1 MDTLPILGNR
11 QRSALRLSSEQ
22 KTLALILGALALR
35 IVFAAAIGL
44 GVDESYT
51 LATARVLSLSTFDH
65 PPLAWWL
72 THFAASL
79 FGESPLALRAPF
91 LLLFVLTSW
100 LMFVL
105 TRRLFGAQAGF
116 YATLGLNLSP
126 VLGLTDASWI
136 LPDAPLLP
144 AMLGCAYAL
153 SRVFFDSG
161 ERRAWW
167 LAAGVCA
174 GLAMLSKYHGV
185 FLFAGAGLF
194 VVASPRQRFWL
205 ATPWPY
211 AAALVALLIF
221 SPVLVWN
228 AQNHWVSFLFQG
240 GRSGAPHFSA
250 VAPLA
255 LIGLQSLFLAPWIFI
270 PLAALFVR
278 SLWRGPAQEKDF
290 FLACLA
296 AAPILLFTLVAFWS
310 SKRVLPHWVAPGY
323 LMLFPIFGREIAVRL
338 EQGAPLEHFHVSRK
352 RENAP
357 DSLFDAFSSREPAST
372 SLENALLR
380 RGLIA
385 ASAFMVVGVGAIS
398 ALPHLPLA
406 ALSGSRYPLFE
417 MLDWDDFP
425 RALATRDL
433 AAHDLADHD
442 LGQPRT
448 FIAATRW
455 MDAGKLDY
463 ALHGAAPVLCLCD
476 EPHAFGLIRDPQDFV
491 GQDALIVA
499 PKLTIDEARARYGGF
514 FDSIEQVAP
523 VDIMQGGQPAIVLQ
537 IFRAKNFHHPA
548 PEFSLRENN
557 GGPDAGKGH

>member
-1 MDTLPILGNR
+1 MDTLPIHGNR
-11 QRSALRLSSEQ
+11 RRSALRLSPEQ

-51 LATARVLSLSTFDH
+51 VATARVLSLSTFDH

-79 FGESPLALRAPF
+79 LRESPLALRTPF
-91 LLLFVLTSW
+91 LLLFALTSW

-116 YATLGLNLSP
+116 YATLTLNLSP

-153 SRVFFDSG
+153 SRVFFEPG
-161 ERRAWW
+161 APRAWW

-211 AAALVALLIF
+211 LAGLIALLIF

-228 AQNHWVSFLFQG
+228 AGNHWVSFLFQG
-240 GRSGAPHFSA
+240 GRSGVPHFSL

-270 PLAALFVR
+270 PLAVLFVR
-278 SLWRGPAQEKDF
+278 SLWRGPAQERDF

-323 LMLFPIFGREIAVRL
+323 LMLFPLLGREIATRL
-338 EQGAPLEHFHVSRK
+338 ERGAP
-352 RENAP
+352 
-357 DSLFDAFSSREPAST
+357 
-372 SLENALLR
+372 LLR

-385 ASAFMVVGVGAIS
+385 AAAFMVVGVGVVS

-425 RALATRDL
+425 RAV
-433 AAHDLADHD
+433 AARGW
-442 LGQPRT
+442 GQPRT

-455 MDAGKLDY
+455 LDAGKLDY
-463 ALHGAAPVLCLCD
+463 ALHGAMPVLCLCD
-476 EPHAFGLIRDPQDFV
+476 EPHAFGLIRDPQDFI

-499 PKLTIDEARARYGGF
+499 PELTIDEARARLGRF
-514 FDSIEQVAP
+514 FGSIEPLAP
-523 VDIMQGGQPAIVLQ
+523 VDILQGGQPVIVLQ
-537 IFRAKNFHHPA
+537 IFRAKNFHDPA
-548 PEFSLRENN
+548 PEFSLRQNI
-557 GGPDAGKGH
+557 GRPDDGKGH

>member
-1 MDTLPILGNR
+1 MDSIPIHGNR
-11 QRSALRLSSEQ
+11 QRSALRLSPEQ

-35 IVFAAAIGL
+35 IVFAASIGL

-79 FGESPLALRAPF
+79 LGESPLALRAPF
-91 LLLFVLTSW
+91 LLLFALTSW

-105 TRRLFGAQAGF
+105 TRRLFGAEAGF
-116 YATLGLNLSP
+116 YAALGLNLSP

-167 LAAGVCA
+167 LAAGACA

-240 GRSGAPHFSA
+240 GRSGAPHFSS

-270 PLAALFVR
+270 PLVALFVR
-278 SLWRGPAQEKDF
+278 SLWRGPAHEKDF

-338 EQGAPLEHFHVSRK
+338 EQGAPL
-352 RENAP
+352 
-357 DSLFDAFSSREPAST
+357 
-372 SLENALLR
+372 LR

-425 RALATRDL
+425 RALAARGL
-433 AAHDLADHD
+433 AAHD

-499 PKLTIDEARARYGGF
+499 PKLTIDEARARYGWF
-514 FDSIEQVAP
+514 FDSIEPLAP
-523 VDIMQGGQPAIVLQ
+523 IDILQGSQPAIVLQ
-537 IFRAKNFHHPA
+537 IFRAKSFRHPS
-548 PEFSLRENN
+548 PEFSLREN

>member
-1 MDTLPILGNR
+1 MDTLPLHGNR
-11 QRSALRLSSEQ
+11 QRSAFRLSPEQ

-51 LATARVLSLSTFDH
+51 VATARVLSLSTFDH
-65 PPLAWWL
+65 PPAAWWL

-105 TRRLFGAQAGF
+105 TRRLFGAQVGF
-116 YATLGLNLSP
+116 YATLALNLSP
-126 VLGLTDASWI
+126 VVGLTDASWI

-153 SRVFFDSG
+153 SRVFFEPG
-161 ERRAWW
+161 ARRAWW

-185 FLFAGAGLF
+185 FVFAGAALF
-194 VVASPRQRFWL
+194 VIASPRQRFWL

-211 AAALVALLIF
+211 AAGLIALLIF
-221 SPVLVWN
+221 SPVVIWN

-240 GRSGAPHFSA
+240 GRSGAPHFSF

-270 PLAALFVR
+270 PLLALFVR
-278 SLWRGPAQEKDF
+278 SLWKGPAREKDF

-323 LMLFPIFGREIAVRL
+323 LMLFPLLGREIAVRL
-338 EQGAPLEHFHVSRK
+338 EQGAP
-352 RENAP
+352 
-357 DSLFDAFSSREPAST
+357 
-372 SLENALLR
+372 LLR

-385 ASAFMVVGVGAIS
+385 ASAFMVVGVGLVS

-425 RALATRDL
+425 RALAARDW
-433 AAHDLADHD
+433 D
-442 LGQPRT
+442 QPKT

-455 MDAGKLDY
+455 LDAGKLDY
-463 ALHGAAPVLCLCD
+463 ALHGAVPVLCLCA
-476 EPHAFGLIRDPQDFV
+476 EPHAFGLIRDPQDFI
-491 GQDALIVA
+491 GQDALIAA
-499 PKLTIDEARARYGGF
+499 PKLTIDEARARFGGF

-523 VDIMQGGQPAIVLQ
+523 VDIKQGGQPAIVLQ
-537 IFRAKNFHHPA
+537 IFRATNFHHPA
-548 PEFSLRENN
+548 REFSLRDKDRANAD
-557 GGPDAGKGH
+557 GR